1 MQLLPGTKLGPYE
14 IISLIGAG
22 GMGEVYRARDPRIG
36 REVAIKILP
45 ETFTADTDRLRRF
58 EQEAHAAGVLN
69 HPGILSIFD
78 IGTDLSRP
86 YIVSELLEGET
97 LREKLQTGP
106 LMRRK
111 AIEYALQIASAL
123 ATAHDKGIVHRDL
136 KPENIFITREGR
148 AKILDF
154 GLAKL
159 IYPDAPAAVS
169 NQSKLQT
176 LEGQSTPGMML
187 GTVGYMSP
195 EQVRGLS
202 SDHRSDIFAFGVVLY
217 EMLTGK
223 RAFQGN
229 TNADTLST
237 ILQKDPP
244 ELSESNPDLSL
255 PLVRII
261 QHCLE
266 KNPEERLQSMRD
278 IRIYLETLSG
288 LSGTTVTSTALPPPA
303 GQMRRIFPW
312 VIASLLAIAT
322 AVFAIGYFQRIP
334 KPKGP
339 VSFSINA
346 PVGISFDS
354 FAIGMAVSP
363 DGTRLVFGAPDE
375 NGKFVLWDRQF
386 NNPIA
391 RPLPGTEETFLYP
404 FWSPDSRNVGFF
416 AEGKLKT
423 IDINSEAVRILC
435 DAPAGRGGTWNRK
448 GWIVFAPDKYGALFR
463 VAATGGQPEQVTITP
478 KEGVSYRWPSFL
490 PDDSHFLF
498 SDFDIDQSIK
508 IGSLDSK
515 EEKILVRENS
525 NAFFAPPNHVLFAQ
539 NGRLIAQQL
548 DLKRLELKGEA
559 ISISNQNVVQN
570 HARAFAAFTVSA
582 AGVLTYQADTVP
594 PSRLVIVDRS
604 GKRVAEVGEPGYYSY
619 PRFSPDGKKLSV
631 ARHQSHIEPG
641 DIWLLDLMKGTMSRF
656 TFEPQLYGPAVWT
669 PDGKKIQYG
678 ERDLF
683 EKPVSGTTAEKPL
696 FKSGLGKTTFDVSS
710 DGKYQLF
717 ALDNRQTLLD
727 VWVLPLFG
735 EGKPFPFVATPHNEN
750 TARFSPDGKWVAYD
764 SSESGKEEVY
774 VRAFPDADAG
784 KWQISNAG
792 GVHPVWRGDGKEI
805 FYRNGRNIMASEITL
820 NPEFESGTPKI
831 LFETALPTLADDTLF
846 DVSRDGERFVLST
859 PPDSQYFSSV
869 TVVLNWMTGIPKDR

>member
-1 MQLLPGTKLGPYE
+1 
-14 IISLIGAG
+14 
-22 GMGEVYRARDPRIG
+22 MGEVYRARDPRIG

-45 ETFTADTDRLRRF
+45 ETYAVDKDRLRRF

-78 IGTDLSRP
+78 IGTDQSRP

-97 LREKLQTGP
+97 LRERLQTGP

-111 AIEYALQIASAL
+111 AIEHALQISSAL

-136 KPENIFITREGR
+136 KPENIYITRDGR

-159 IYPDAPAAVS
+159 IYPDTPLAAS

-202 SDHRSDIFAFGVVLY
+202 SDHRSDIFAFGAVLY

-229 TNADTLST
+229 TNADTLSA

-244 ELSESNPDLSL
+244 ELSDSNPDLSL

-278 IRIYLETLSG
+278 VRIYLETLSG
-288 LSGTTVTSTALPPPA
+288 LSSTTVTSPVLPATAGRL
-303 GQMRRIFPW
+303 QRIFPW
-312 VIASLLAIAT
+312 AIASFLAIAT
-322 AVFAIGYFQRIP
+322 VVFAIGYFQRIP
-334 KPKGP
+334 APKAP
-339 VSFSINA
+339 VSLSINA

-354 FAIGMAVSP
+354 LAIGMAASP

-375 NGKFVLWDRQF
+375 TGKFVLWDRQF

-391 RPLPGTEETFLYP
+391 RPLPGTEETIAYP

-416 AEGKLKT
+416 ADGKLKT
-423 IDINSEAVRILC
+423 IDINSGAVRRLC
-435 DAPAGRGGTWNRK
+435 DAPAGRGGTWNHN

-463 VAATGGQPEQVTITP
+463 VAATGGKPEQVTLTP

-490 PDDSHFLF
+490 PDDNHFLF
-498 SDFDIDQSIK
+498 SDSDIDQSIK
-508 IGSLDSK
+508 IGSMDSK
-515 EEKILVRENS
+515 EEKILVRESS
-525 NAFFAPPNHVLFAQ
+525 NALFTPPNYVLFVQ

-548 DLKRLELKGEA
+548 DLKRLELKGDA
-559 ISISNQNVVQN
+559 VSISNQNVVQN
-570 HARAFAAFTVSA
+570 HARVFAAFSVSA
-582 AGVLTYQADTVP
+582 AGVLAYQADTVP

-604 GKRVAEVGEPGYYSY
+604 GKRVTEVGEPGYYSY
-619 PRFSPDGKKLSV
+619 PRFSPEGKRLSAV
-631 ARHQSHIEPG
+631 RHQSHIEPG
-641 DIWLLDLMKGTMSRF
+641 EIWLLDLMKGNMSRF
-656 TFEPQLYGPAVWT
+656 TFKTLIYSPAVWT
-669 PDGKKIQYG
+669 PDGKKIQYAT
-678 ERDLF
+678 RDLF

-696 FKSGLGKTTFDVSS
+696 FESRLGKTTLDVSS

-717 ALDNRQTLLD
+717 SLDNRQTLLD
-727 VWVLPLFG
+727 LWVLPLFG
-735 EGKPFPFVATPHNEN
+735 EGKPFPFVATPYNEYD
-750 TARFSPDGKWVAYD
+750 ARFSPDGKWVAYD
-764 SSESGKEEVY
+764 STESGKDEVY
-774 VRAFPDADAG
+774 VRPFPDSDAG
-784 KWQISNAG
+784 KWQISSTG
-792 GVHPVWRGDGKEI
+792 GVCPVWRGDGKEI
-805 FYRNGRNIMASEITL
+805 FYRNGRKIMAAEIRL
-820 NPEFESGTPKI
+820 DPEFESGTPKI
-831 LFETALPTLADDTLF
+831 LFETAPPTLADDTLF

-859 PPDSQYFSSV
+859 PSDSQYFSSV
-869 TVVLNWMTGIPKDR
+869 TVVLNWMTGIPRDR